1 MPIKFIYFDL
11 GGVLFIDLMVSNR
24 WQEFVER
31 LGVPNS
37 LKYEFNNLYDKYE
50 PLFNVGKMHTD
61 EFVAIVADRL
71 NLKLKTSNLLLS
83 LVDEFYP
90 NESLQGL
97 LPKIQKQ
104 YRTGLLTNMYI
115 GMLDEVFNRRLVSRD
130 GWEIIIDS
138 SKVGMAKPDRPIFE
152 FAQKQAKV
160 PPENILFIDNSSAN
174 IKAATGLGWQT
185 LLYEPADIEGSNNLI
200 MRLLFS

>member
-24 WQEFVER
+24 WGEFVER
-31 LGVPNS
+31 LGVPSS
-37 LKYEFNNLYDKYE
+37 LKDEFNNLYDKYE
-50 PLFNVGKMHTD
+50 PLFNIGKMHTD
-61 EFVAIVADRL
+61 EFVAIVGDRL

-83 LVDEFYP
+83 LVDEFLP

-115 GMLDEVFNRRLVSRD
+115 GMLDEVFNRRLVPRD

-138 SKVGMAKPDRPIFE
+138 SKIGMAKPDKHIFE
-152 FAQKQAKV
+152 FAQKQANV
-160 PPENILFIDNSSAN
+160 SPENILFIDNSSAN
-174 IKAATGLGWQT
+174 IKAAASSGWQT
-185 LLYEPADIEGSNNLI
+185 LLYDPADIEGSNNRI